1 MKNYKDPTVKII
13 AFSARDVITTSGGT
27 DTTTPEGGNLLGG
40 SSSPAKSAAPTN
52 LGIGGSQ
59 Q

>member
-1 MKNYKDPTVKII
+1 MKEYKDPTVKII
-13 AFSARDVITTSGGT
+13 EFSAGDVITTSGGKDT
-27 DTTTPEGGNLLGG
+27 DMPIGGDVLGG